1 MYTVYSN
8 TCNGPRSER
17 AIGVQ
22 GANIIL
28 QTVLLVSKNASIKKD
43 QRKKRKK
50 FGGSSGIQ
58 THAEESERAIGVQG
72 ATIVLQTMLLVSKNA
87 SIKK

>member
-43 QRKKRKK
+43 QRKKK

-87 SIKK
+87 SIKKN